1 MPLKLFIGIIVITVI
16 SVTIV
21 TSVVWV
27 VLICLCKGRRNRAP
41 PKNQGNADATGH
53 QDIGGDA
60 SSSSDPFTVPPLL
73 ATDGSGLVFGYG
85 HLYPDNQRHITE
97 RDILAHIRG
106 ESSNSENIP
115 LIAARNA
122 QLSSDV
128 EALPAVSYKSSSVDQ
143 QSEDEPLRRPQSA
156 SQRLDTQS
164 LYDRIKETES
174 SVNSTDDA
182 AERRAAS
189 SPRNDAIYCS
199 CPADMSEA
207 NLLKNVPETPQKR
220 SNILGR
226 TPHKKRALRRPS
238 HALLRR
244 EIDSENYDNYYENY
258 NNASSSGVES
268 GESSSSSDSVSVTNF
283 EVPPAISSSVLEAV

>member
-21 TSVVWV
+21 TSIVWV
-27 VLICLCKGRRNRAP
+27 ILICLCKGRRGRAP
-41 PKNQGNADATGH
+41 PKNQGDADATGH
-53 QDIGGDA
+53 QNSDGNVP
-60 SSSSDPFTVPPLL
+60 SSSDPFTVPPLL

-85 HLYPDNQRHITE
+85 HLYPDNQRQITE

-106 ESSNSENIP
+106 ENTLSESIP
-115 LIAARNA
+115 LIAARSA
-122 QLSSDV
+122 QHSTDAES
-128 EALPAVSYKSSSVDQ
+128 LPAVSYKVNSFDQ
-143 QSEDEPLRRPQSA
+143 QSEEEPLHRPQSA

-174 SVNSTDDA
+174 FVNSTDDVV
-182 AERRAAS
+182 ESRDAS
-189 SPRNDAIYCS
+189 SPRSDALYCS
-199 CPADMSEA
+199 CPADMSDT
-207 NLLKNVPETPQKR
+207 NLLKSATETPQKR
-220 SNILGR
+220 NNILGR

-244 EIDSENYDNYYENY
+244 EVDSDSYDNYYENY

-283 EVPPAISSSVLEAV
+283 EVPRTKSASVLEAV